1 MSKKENGKG
10 EQEEIKKEDDQAGSS
25 AESAAASNP
34 EAVHLEEVEQDAIEA
49 LQLALKSAQE
59 EAAANLDGWQR
70 AQADFMNYKK
80 RIERE
85 QVQTRQD
92 AAMRVIRRFL
102 EVVDDLDRAMA
113 NQPADSAGTEWMAG
127 VDLVY
132 RKLMNILDSEG
143 VTVMEVAGQQFDPN
157 LHEAISL
164 EPSPDHVSGQI
175 IEVLQK
181 GYMIG
186 DRVLRPAQVRIA
198 S

>member
-1 MSKKENGKG
+1 MMSKHEDSNKDEEMNNGKG
-10 EQEEIKKEDDQAGSS
+10 QADSSAGSG
-25 AESAAASNP
+25 ADSNP
-34 EAVHLEEVEQDAIEA
+34 EAEHMEEVEQDAVEA

-70 AQADFMNYKK
+70 SQADFMNYKK

-85 QVQTRQD
+85 QIQMRQD
-92 AAMRVIRRFL
+92 ASMRVIRRFL

-113 NQPADSAGTEWMAG
+113 NLPADSAGAEWMTG
-127 VDLVY
+127 IDLVY
-132 RKLMNILDSEG
+132 RKLMNILESEG
-143 VTVMEVAGQQFDPN
+143 VTEMKVEGQQFDPN

-164 EPSPDHVSGQI
+164 SPSPDHESGQI

-186 DRVLRPAQVRIA
+186 DRVLRPAQVRVA